1 MRSQIKYF
9 ACLLP
14 FLVTQNAYADH
25 TADIKKVCETT
36 ANNYVAE
43 FIRERATNK
52 DKQVLKKE
60 FSTSIWEGK
69 SSDNFVTTGLES
81 TFFAS
86 IDTIYSN
93 KPVSLTDPEYI
104 EYVDNMEQV
113 AISDCVRHL
122 QAIVQEYKRN
132 ERLRFKNVA
141 VTTDCGYGC
150 YLKDI
155 DIQKQQA
162 PIRAIIDNNSYHSS
176 YISGET
182 VAGRYYYDLYFKDN
196 SMPCSGS
203 FEVKDTDKQITLYV
217 NKRDCNL
224 TNIYRYPN

>member
-1 MRSQIKYF
+1 MKSQIKYV
-9 ACLLP
+9 AYALP
-14 FLVTQNAYADH
+14 FLFAQNAYADH
-25 TADIKKVCETT
+25 TTDFKEVCENV
-36 ANNYVAE
+36 ASNYISE
-43 FIRERATNK
+43 FIHERANNK
-52 DKQVLKKE
+52 DKQSLKAE
-60 FSTSIWEGK
+60 FSQNIRKGIE
-69 SSDNFVTTGLES
+69 SDNLLIDGIENAFLS
-81 TFFAS
+81 S

-93 KPVSLTDPEYI
+93 NPVSLVDPEYI
-104 EYVDNMEQV
+104 GYVDDMEQST
-113 AISDCVRHL
+113 ISDCVKRL
-122 QAIVQEYKRN
+122 QII
-132 ERLRFKNVA
+132 ERQYEKNRFKNVV